1 MTTKWNE
8 SALPKERQFLA
19 FARKSGLPQRSEA
32 VRIVAKWDSYNDAF
46 RPVRVDGDQDPEP
59 ASMFS
64 IGSSFPRSPTSDGV
78 RSFTRRR
85 KRNIIRTV
93 SRKRAHVSG
102 MLCDLSVGQ
111 KRSGER
117 WRPLMKH

>member
-46 RPVRVDGDQDPEP
+46 RPVRVDGDQDPGTSIDVLYWIELPEEP
-59 ASMFS
+59 H
-64 IGSSFPRSPTSDGV
+64 I
-78 RSFTRRR
+78 
-85 KRNIIRTV
+85 
-93 SRKRAHVSG
+93 
-102 MLCDLSVGQ
+102 
-111 KRSGER
+111 
-117 WRPLMKH
+117 